1 MTETNNFNLNLNL
14 QLFADG
20 DTSAEVPAETGA
32 EANAVTSQ
40 QLTKAR
46 EVDFVKRFADGV
58 LGSLLEALG
67 VTRRVPMMEGTT
79 LYIYKTDGTLQSG
92 AVAEGEV
99 IPLSRYER
107 VREAVGDIVLKK
119 WRKATTA
126 EAIKKSGYAEA
137 VRETDKGLLRDVQ
150 KGVRADFFDFLT
162 GLEDVTEVTGD
173 SLQAVLAKSW
183 GELQV
188 LFEDDAV
195 QTVHFVNPL
204 TVADYLAGAQVTLQD
219 AFGMNYVENFL
230 GLGTLVMSSLVP
242 RGSVY
247 STAKENLVMYYL
259 TMNGDVADAFDLTA
273 DESGFIGIKS
283 GRANDSRAQ
292 VESLVMTGVRFLVE
306 NGDGVVVGNVG
317 E

>member
-1 MTETNNFNLNLNL
+1 MKENMLFNLDL
-14 QLFADG
+14 QLFG
-20 DTSAEVPAETGA
+20 DDAPVETPESGA
-32 EANAVTSQ
+32 EENAVTTQ

-58 LGSLLEALG
+58 LGGLLEALG
-67 VTRRVPMMEGTT
+67 VTRLVPMMEGTT
-79 LYIYKTDGTLQSG
+79 LYIYKTDGVLQDG
-92 AVAEGEV
+92 AVEEGAV

-107 VREAVGDIVLKK
+107 KREAAGDIVLKK

-137 VRETDKGLLRDVQ
+137 VRETDRGLLRDVE
-150 KGVRADFFDFLT
+150 KGVRADFFDFIKDI
-162 GLEDVTEVTGD
+162 EAPVEVSGET
-173 SLQAVLAKSW
+173 LQAVLAKSW
-183 GELQV
+183 GQLQV

-219 AFGMNYVENFL
+219 TFGMNYVENFL
-230 GLGTLVMSSLVP
+230 GLGTVVMTSQVP
-242 RGSVY
+242 ENVVY

-259 TMNGDVADAFDLTA
+259 TMNGDIAQAFDLTA
-273 DESGFIGIKS
+273 DETGFIGIKS
-283 GRANDSRAQ
+283 GRANDARAQ
-292 VESLVMTGVRFLVE
+292 VESLVMTGIRFLVE
-306 NGDGVVVGNVG
+306 CSDGMVKGAVG